1 MSARPI
7 ASTRVRTLRILIL
20 VAGLFSAPGAVLAQ
34 EHAAQ
39 EHMAAGRAAFERG
52 AFDGAIESW
61 SLAAIASERAG
72 DRAGQIQALVY
83 VSEAH
88 AMLGRYRQAVGVLD
102 RALKLAESSE
112 DRSQVPWI
120 LSRLGNILI
129 ATGPADTAETTLK
142 RSLDMAR
149 DGRDPALTAAVLN
162 DLGNF
167 LMTRRKTREAVAA
180 YRESA
185 ALAEGTGNA
194 LQAMRARV
202 NMARPLRQSGD
213 LRASREALDNVF
225 ASLEQSGP
233 SREAA
238 FLLVSVGVGYR
249 DLRAAGPDPGSE
261 LLLRAARAFTKADEV
276 ADRLGDRRTASY
288 AKGFLGGLYE
298 DGRRY
303 DEALQLTREA
313 IFAAQQA
320 HAPEA
325 LYRWQ
330 WQVARLHR
338 KMGAVDEALAAYRA
352 AAQQVAAVRP
362 ELSVRYDAG
371 TESFRE
377 STGPLFFELVDLLLR
392 KAADGQTATPGAAG
406 GTASDQERKALLV
419 EAREVVES
427 FKVAEL
433 RDYFRDDCV
442 DIALSRMTQ
451 LDVVSPT
458 AAVVYP
464 IVLADRTELLVTLPS
479 GLRRF
484 VVPVGEARLTQEV
497 RQFRHMLE
505 RRTTRQFLRHA
516 RQLHEWLIRPIEPE
530 LAAAKIDTLVFVPD
544 GPLRT
549 IPMAA
554 LHDGQQ
560 FLVAKYALAITPGLK
575 LTDPRPLDRKRPRI
589 LAVGVTESVQ
599 GFPPLPEVEKEIT
612 NVREVFGGTTLLN
625 AQFSVANI
633 ERELKTGAY
642 SIVHIAS
649 HGEFGGDVENTF
661 LLAFDG
667 KLTIDRLDQLIGVLK
682 YRDEPLEL
690 LTLSA
695 CDTAEGDDRAALGLA
710 GVAVKAGARSA
721 VATLWS
727 VNDEASAGLIADFY
741 RELKDPSVSRGV
753 ALQRAQMKLVSDPRY
768 AHPGFWSPFLLIN
781 NWL

>member
-1 MSARPI
+1 MRPH
-7 ASTRVRTLRILIL
+7 TLWILVLIL
-20 VAGLFSAPGAVLAQ
+20 AAIPLCAPTALAQ
-34 EHAAQ
+34 QPDVQGHLQ
-39 EHMAAGRAAFERG
+39 TGRAAFARG
-52 AFDGAIESW
+52 AFDVAIESW
-61 SLAAIASERAG
+61 TLAATAAERAG

-83 VSEAH
+83 ASEAS
-88 AMLGRYRQAVGVLD
+88 AALGRYRQAVAALD

-120 LSRLGNILI
+120 LSRLGNVLI

-167 LMTRRKTREAVAA
+167 FMTRRKTREAVAA

-185 ALAEGTGNA
+185 ALAEGTGDA
-194 LQAMRARV
+194 SQAMRARV
-202 NMARPLRQSGD
+202 NMARALRQSGD
-213 LRASREALDNVF
+213 VRAARQTLDDVLDP
-225 ASLEQSGP
+225 LERSSP

-238 FLLVSVGVGYR
+238 FLLVTVGVGYR
-249 DLRAAGPDPGSE
+249 ELSTAGPDPGGE
-261 LLLRAARAFTKADEV
+261 QRLRAARALSRASEMADQ
-276 ADRLGDRRTASY
+276 LGDRRTTSY
-288 AKGFLGGLYE
+288 ARGYLGALYE
-298 DGRRY
+298 DERRY
-303 DEALQLTREA
+303 AEALDLTREA

-352 AAQQVAAVRP
+352 AAQHVAGVRP

-377 STGPLFFELVDLLLR
+377 SIGPLYFELVDLLLR
-392 KAADGQTATPGAAG
+392 KAADPQTAAPGAAG
-406 GTASDQERKALLV
+406 GTGADQERLALLT

-427 FKVAEL
+427 FKAAEL

-464 IVLADRTELLVTLPS
+464 IVLADRIELLVTLPS

-484 VVPVGEARLTQEV
+484 VVPIGEARLTREV
-497 RQFRHMLE
+497 RQFRSLLE
-505 RRTTRQFLRHA
+505 RRTTRQYLRPA
-516 RQLHEWLIRPIEPE
+516 QQLHQWLIRPLEPE

-554 LHDGQQ
+554 LHDGKQ

-575 LTDPRPLDRKRPRI
+575 LTDPRPLDRKHPRV

-599 GFPPLPEVEKEIT
+599 GFAPLPEVATEIA
-612 NVREVFGGTTLLN
+612 NVREIFGGTVLLN

-633 ERELKTGAY
+633 ERELKTGTY
-642 SIVHIAS
+642 SIVHVAS
-649 HGEFGGDVENTF
+649 HGEFGDDVDKTF

-667 KLTIDRLDQLIGVLK
+667 KLTMDRLDQLIGVLK

-695 CDTAEGDDRAALGLA
+695 CDTAQGDDRAALGLA

-741 RELKDPSVSRGV
+741 RELKDPAVSRGV
-753 ALQRAQMKLVSDPRY
+753 ALQRAQVKLLSDPRY
-768 AHPGFWSPFLLIN
+768 EHPGFWSPFLLIN